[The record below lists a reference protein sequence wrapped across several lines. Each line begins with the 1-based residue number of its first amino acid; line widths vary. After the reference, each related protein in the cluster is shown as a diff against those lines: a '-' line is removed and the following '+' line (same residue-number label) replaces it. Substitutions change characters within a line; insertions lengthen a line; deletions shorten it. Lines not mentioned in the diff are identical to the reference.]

1 MSDSSEEKDRP
12 KLTAAQSEEIRK
24 AYQGLMA
31 GIQTPD
37 LSKILPSVKDLQINI
52 TPSLD
57 AIAKSLIPTQN
68 LGIDLAKSL
77 QLNLPKF
84 KIDLPPLG
92 LDYTRLFGPA
102 LNFENLGLKN
112 LIDTSSFKVFDKIYS
127 DQRTQFEGIFDNISR
142 ILDGILPPN
151 WRGVRGLDQIETI
164 LLDEGLALAWVPP
177 ADILNALLNASS
189 KQDRR
194 RILGRRWK
202 RVVAACRESMESGSA
217 DDFVQYR
224 GFALNAVKML
234 EDGHPEGAQALAANL
249 LDTML
254 RETLDG
260 PSRKQVTNQG
270 TRLSIDDLPMRAAMV
285 FGGIWG
291 SHTEFWQNRGD
302 SIPREFTRH
311 GSAHA
316 VSRRQYSRI
325 NAVVA
330 LMHVTAYIMLL
341 DSGDLS

>member
-1 MSDSSEEKDRP
+1 MTESSEDKQP
-12 KLTAAQSEEIRK
+12 KLTAAQREEIGK
-24 AYQGLMA
+24 AYQSLTA
-31 GIQTPD
+31 GMQGID
-37 LSKILPSVKDLQINI
+37 LSRIMPSIKDLQASMVPN
-52 TPSLD
+52 LD
-57 AIAKSLIPTQN
+57 SIAKTLRPTQN
-68 LGIDLAKSL
+68 FGVDLAKSL

-84 KIDLPPLG
+84 KIDLPPLS
-92 LDYTRLFGPA
+92 LDYTRLFGPS

-112 LIDTSSFKVFDKIYS
+112 LIDTSSFKVFDEIYK
-127 DQRTQFEGIFDNISR
+127 DQRIQFEGIFDNISR

-151 WRGVRGLDQIETI
+151 WRGVRGLDQIEAI

-177 ADILNALLNASS
+177 ADILNALLCASS
-189 KQDRR
+189 KQERR

-202 RVVAACRESMESGSA
+202 RVVASCRELVESVSA
-217 DDFVQYR
+217 ADVMQYR

-260 PSRKQVTNQG
+260 PSRQQVTNQR

-291 SHTEFWQNRGD
+291 SHTEFWQSRGD

>member
-1 MSDSSEEKDRP
+1 MSGVAEDKDQP
-12 KLTAAQSEEIRK
+12 KLTPAQSEEIRK
-24 AYQGLMA
+24 AYRSLTAGMQGL
-31 GIQTPD
+31 D
-37 LSKILPSVKDLQINI
+37 LSRIMPSIRDFQTTTKPAID
-52 TPSLD
+52 S
-57 AIAKSLIPTQN
+57 IAKSLLQTHN
-68 LGIDLAKSL
+68 FGVDLAKSL

-84 KIDLPPLG
+84 KLDLPPLG

-112 LIDTSSFKVFDKIYS
+112 LIDTSSFKAFDKIYAA
-127 DQRTQFEGIFDNISR
+127 QRAQFEGIFDNINR

-151 WRGVRGLDQIETI
+151 WRGVRGLSQIETI

-177 ADILNALLNASS
+177 ADILEALLNASS
-189 KQDRR
+189 KQERR
-194 RILGRRWK
+194 RILGRRWQ
-202 RVVAACRESMESGSA
+202 RVVAACRESIESASDA
-217 DDFVQYR
+217 EYAQYR
-224 GFALNAVKML
+224 AFALKAAKML

-260 PSRKQVTNQG
+260 PSRQQVTNQR
-270 TRLSIDDLPMRAAMV
+270 TRISINDLPMRAAMV

-291 SHTEFWQNRGD
+291 SHTEFWQSRGD

-325 NAVVA
+325 NAVIA
-330 LMHVTAYIMLL
+330 AMHVTAYIMLL

>member
-1 MSDSSEEKDRP
+1 MTADAGDASGP
-12 KLTAAQSEEIRK
+12 KLTAEQSKEIRK
-24 AYQGLMA
+24 TNQNLTA
-31 GIQTPD
+31 GMHKID
-37 LSKILPSVKDLQINI
+37 FSKIMPSMKDLHVSVM
-52 TPSLD
+52 P
-57 AIAKSLIPTQN
+57 N
-68 LGIDLAKSL
+68 LESVTNALVSTENFRIDFAKSL

-92 LDYTRLFGPA
+92 LDYARLFGPA

-112 LIDTSSFKVFDKIYS
+112 LIDTSSFRIFDEIYAA
-127 DQRTQFEGIFDNISR
+127 QRAQFEGIFENISR

-151 WRGVRGLDQIETI
+151 WRGVRGLDQIEVI

-177 ADILNALLNASS
+177 SDILNALLMASS
-189 KQDRR
+189 KQERR

-202 RVVAACRESMESGSA
+202 RIVAACRDNVESASSV
-217 DDFVQYR
+217 DFAQYR

-254 RETLDG
+254 HETLDG
-260 PSRKQVTNQG
+260 PSRKQVTNQR
-270 TRLSIDDLPMRAAMV
+270 TRLSIEDLPMRAAMV

-291 SHTEFWQNRGD
+291 SHTEFWQSRGD

-311 GSAHA
+311 GSAHG

>member
-1 MSDSSEEKDRP
+1 MPDSPEERP
-12 KLTAAQSEEIRK
+12 KFTDAQMEQIRR
-24 AYQGLMA
+24 AYQGLTA
-31 GIQTPD
+31 GMQGLD
-37 LSKILPSVKDLQINI
+37 LSKIMPSVKDLQLNI
-52 TPSLD
+52 APDLNS
-57 AIAKSLIPTQN
+57 IAQALVPTQD
-68 LGIDLAKSL
+68 LGLHLAKSL
-77 QLNLPKF
+77 QVNLPKF
-84 KIDLPPLG
+84 KINLPPLG
-92 LDYTRLFGPA
+92 LDYARLFGPA

-112 LIDTSSFKVFDKIYS
+112 IIDTSSFKVFDEIYS
-127 DQRTQFEGIFDNISR
+127 AQRAQFESIFENISR
-142 ILDGILPPN
+142 MFDGILPPN

-177 ADILNALLNASS
+177 TDILNALLNASS
-189 KQDRR
+189 KQERR
-194 RILGRRWK
+194 RILGTRWK
-202 RVVAACRESMESGSA
+202 RVVAACRASIESESTGDVA
-217 DDFVQYR
+217 QYR
-224 GFALNAVKML
+224 GFALNVATML

-260 PSRKQVTNQG
+260 PSRQQVTNQR

-291 SHTEFWQNRGD
+291 SHTEFWQSRGD

-325 NAVVA
+325 NAVIA

-341 DSGDLS
+341 DSGDL